1 MRHKPAFDHFLS
13 SPVMTKIKDAPAV
26 QDAIRRL
33 EADPELGGMIRSG
46 NYGTEMVR
54 AMLTSKALME
64 VFDST
69 TIVSDLTPLV
79 GDLQQALKEARAI
92 ADGKK

>member
-1 MRHKPAFDHFLS
+1 
-13 SPVMTKIKDAPAV
+13 PAV
-26 QDAIRRL
+26 QDAIKRL
-33 EADPELGGMIRSG
+33 EADPELGAMIRNG
-46 NYGTEMVR
+46 NYGAEMVR